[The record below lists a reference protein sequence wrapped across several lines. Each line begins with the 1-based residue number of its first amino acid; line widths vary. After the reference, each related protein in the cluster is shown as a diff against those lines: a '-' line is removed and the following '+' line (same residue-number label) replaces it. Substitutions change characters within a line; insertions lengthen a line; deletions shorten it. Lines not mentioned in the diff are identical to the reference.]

1 MTASVAH
8 TEPAAWDRR
17 GELPRTGQCT
27 LRQAPHREPPF
38 EDESAGAVL
47 SLVTTYDQP
56 LPFEPPS
63 DGVGQSRDL
72 AAAQRGGL
80 GHLPDPAALG
90 RRLVIAIIELATGRR
105 SALHLNRHLA
115 PAVLSGLARDAGR
128 ITRLGTEGRPAT
140 LHSIH
145 AASPADGV
153 SELVAVV
160 QVGERFRAIALRL
173 EAKKGRWRCVRLQI
187 G

>member
-1 MTASVAH
+1 MTASIAQ
-8 TEPAAWDRR
+8 PAAWDRHV
-17 GELPRTGQCT
+17 ELPLTGGCT
-27 LRQAPHREPPF
+27 LRPAPHREPPF
-38 EDESAGAVL
+38 EDESSAAVL
-47 SLVTTYDQP
+47 SLVTAYDQQ
-56 LPFEPPS
+56 LPFDPS
-63 DGVGQSRDL
+63 HSIGESRSLARQERARLGQ
-72 AAAQRGGL
+72 
-80 GHLPDPAALG
+80 LPDPAALG

-105 SALHLNRHLA
+105 SALHLNRHFA

-145 AASPADGV
+145 AVSPADGV

-160 QVGERFRAIALRL
+160 QVGARFRAIALRL
-173 EAKKGRWRCVRLQI
+173 EAKNGRWRCVRLQI

>member
-1 MTASVAH
+1 MTASIAE
-8 TEPAAWDRR
+8 TEPAAWDHLAALSPT
-17 GELPRTGQCT
+17 GECR

-38 EDESAGAVL
+38 EDESSGALL
-47 SLVTTYDQP
+47 SLVTAFDQP
-56 LPFEPPS
+56 LPFDPPQRS
-63 DGVGQSRDL
+63 IGRARNL
-72 AAAQRGGL
+72 ARADRGRL
-80 GHLPDPAALG
+80 AELPDPAALG

-105 SALHLNRHLA
+105 SALHLNRHFA

-145 AASPADGV
+145 AGSPADGV

-160 QVGERFRAIALRL
+160 QVGARFRAIALRL
-173 EAKKGRWRCVRLQI
+173 EAKNGRWRCVRLQI

>member
-1 MTASVAH
+1 MTASLAR
-8 TEPAAWDRR
+8 TEPAVWDRS
-17 GELPRTGQCT
+17 ELPRPGQC
-27 LRQAPHREPPF
+27 RVRPAPHREPPF
-38 EDESAGAVL
+38 EDEPAGGRL
-47 SLVTTYDQP
+47 SLVTAYDQP
-56 LPFEPPS
+56 LPFDPPQR
-63 DGVGQSRDL
+63 GI
-72 AAAQRGGL
+72 AQRPTLRDTERQRQGD
-80 GHLPDPAALG
+80 LPDPAALG

-105 SALHLNRHLA
+105 SALHLNSHFA

-128 ITRLGTEGRPAT
+128 VTRLGTPGRPAT

-160 QVGERFRAIALRL
+160 QVGARFRAIALRL
-173 EAKKGRWRCVRLQI
+173 EAKNGRWRCVRLQI